1 MSQWLLGDPKKFEG
15 IVIEEYKLE
24 EYVGLGKHGVV
35 YRAVREDSYSTVA
48 CKLIQEKALTK
59 GWKTELAKANKLN
72 GIEQVVPCVFHASKI
87 IDEDVYVYIFSQ
99 FIKGKNLR
107 DYIEANSNIIT
118 ISFIRNLIDQ
128 ILQVFLAMK
137 EEGISHDDLHEGNI
151 LIADPDPRFYD
162 QSPRIKITDFGIAT
176 YPVDDYVSLARIC
189 HKLLECIDPSTLSG
203 KERFLYSC
211 LIPFLDK
218 EILEHDYTRGEYV
231 RNPRLL
237 IEHLRNL
244 DQEYKDRR
252 GVYPKL
258 TLKHPFD
265 YMSCEQIGDDF
276 KLLRELYSLQFL
288 GNRDLVERINTVL
301 TGPRGCGKTT
311 IFRNLDLRSQLLA
324 GEGEI
329 NDEYIGVYYQCKDLY
344 YSFPYL
350 REEVSPD
357 VLKITVH
364 YFNLALLLQIL
375 DTLVTID
382 EVSWKTFGDAI
393 LTSLEEFIKA
403 ELPSYC
409 IPPKGTPNF
418 RLRHMFNSVQK
429 EKTDLKKKLESGRY
443 NIISPSEGYLG
454 LDFLKRFCGFLQES
468 VPWLKNRPFY
478 FFVDDYSLPKI
489 SKPLQLS
496 LNRVIF
502 DRCAECFF
510 KISTESVV
518 SLYPYDA
525 DRKFLEEAREYD
537 LIDLGDYFLH
547 NKKERRRFLL
557 DVINNRLKKAEGI
570 SPEYKKLEGILGKTP
585 YKYNDLAR
593 EIADGK
599 HVHYH
604 GIDTIIDLCSGD
616 IGNILRLLRDIF
628 AQVDGGLDAFSKP
641 KGVKIPIAPEIQD
654 KAIRE
659 FGADFLTRIESFPE
673 TGPQL
678 RKITEAFGDVAQWY
692 LCNRT
697 SKNVKGKPQWQAFR
711 IEIRGKLKFDDPHSR
726 DYYDDLLRYGLF
738 IRDVKG
744 KSIRG
749 AVVPRLYLRRILI
762 PTFRLTFN
770 QRDNIGL
777 EVKGF
782 NTLLR
787 DPEKFTETM
796 RKKAKVPEEQRRM
809 L

>member
-1 MSQWLLGDPKKFEG
+1 MMHWLLEGPQKFEG
-15 IVIEEYKLE
+15 IIIKEYKLE
-24 EYVGLGKHGVV
+24 ECVGRGKHGVV
-35 YRAVREDSYSTVA
+35 YRAVREDIYSTVA
-48 CKLIQEKALTK
+48 CKLIPARALTK
-59 GWKTELAKANKLN
+59 GWKTELTKANKLN
-72 GIEQVVPCVFHASKI
+72 GIEQVVPYIFHESKT
-87 IDEDVYVYIFSQ
+87 IDEDVYVYILSQ

-107 DYIEANSNIIT
+107 DYVEANPNIIT

-189 HKLLECIDPSTLSG
+189 HKLLEYVDPSIMSG
-203 KERFLYSC
+203 KERFLYSR

-218 EILEHDYTRGEYV
+218 EILEHDYTRGAYV

-244 DQEYKDRR
+244 DQEYKGMR
-252 GVYPKL
+252 GMYPKL

-324 GEGEI
+324 RAGEI

-350 REEVSPD
+350 REELSPD

-382 EVSWKTFGDAI
+382 EVSWKTFNDSS
-393 LTSLEEFIKA
+393 LSSLEEFIKA
-403 ELPSYC
+403 ELPSYQ

-429 EKTDLKKKLESGRY
+429 EKTDLKKKLASGRY
-443 NIISPSEGYLG
+443 NLISPSEGYLG

-468 VPWLKNRPFY
+468 IPWLKNRPFY

-502 DRCAECFF
+502 DRYAECFF

-557 DVINNRLKKAEGI
+557 DVINNRLKKSEGI
-570 SPEYKKLEGILGKTP
+570 SPEYKEFEGILGRTP
-585 YKYNDLAR
+585 YNNNDLAR
-593 EIADGK
+593 EIAHGK

-659 FGADFLTRIESFPE
+659 FGADFLTRIESFPQ
-673 TGPQL
+673 TGPHL
-678 RKITEAFGDVAQWY
+678 RKITEAFGDIAHWY
-692 LCNRT
+692 LSNRT

-711 IEIRGKLKFDDPHSR
+711 IEIRGKLKFDDSHLR
-726 DYYDDLLRYGLF
+726 NYYDDLLRYGLF

-770 QRDNIGL
+770 QRDNVGL
-777 EVKGF
+777 EVKDF

-787 DPEKFTETM
+787 NPEKFTEIM
-796 RKKAKVPEEQRRM
+796 RKKAKVPEEQRRI